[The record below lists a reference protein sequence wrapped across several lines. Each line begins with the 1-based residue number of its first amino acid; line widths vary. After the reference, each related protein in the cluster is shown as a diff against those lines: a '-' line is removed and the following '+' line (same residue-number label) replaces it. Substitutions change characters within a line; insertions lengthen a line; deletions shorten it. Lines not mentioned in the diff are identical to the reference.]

1 MYIRNCACSLIF
13 FAYLDRIP
21 KRPNITLA
29 PIIFLSFLLTGNVAD
44 NQIKNINNNC
54 NKDS

>member
-1 MYIRNCACSLIF
+1 MYIRNCASSLIF
-13 FAYLDRIP
+13 FAYCDRIP

-54 NKDS
+54 NKDF